1 MSKCRYQIKGGGKK
15 FPHEWSLSYR
25 PLSPYWLLADRIA
38 SIIGWKKANRHIICP
53 LLLLN
58 SNKVHIRARE
68 LGASRFEIKFQKTKK
83 ISMHLGIRK
92 TFMLVLIFFLIFLYL
107 EQRYHNMYKS
117 KISVLSHLIEYW
129 MRKYLF
135 ILRHRFP
142 GAQFKLILKLCEP
155 WNNSL

>member
-1 MSKCRYQIKGGGKK
+1 MKLLISAP
-15 FPHEWSLSYR
+15 FPILAPCWSYCQY
-25 PLSPYWLLADRIA
+25 YWLEEGKQTHYM
-38 SIIGWKKANRHIICP
+38 SIVVAQQQY
-53 LLLLN
+53 
-58 SNKVHIRARE
+58 KVHIRARE
-68 LGASRFEIKFQKTKK
+68 LGASRFKIKISKTKK

-142 GAQFKLILKLCEP
+142 GAQFKLISKLCEP